1 MPTDQF
7 REIET
12 SQSDALDWLAEHG
25 DTLLSY
31 AAARVADLAT
41 AEDLVQ
47 ETFLAA
53 VIARH
58 HFRGESATE
67 TWLVGIL
74 RRRIADHYRMLSRRP
89 KGVCLDESRMSE
101 KVIDQGATRANSGT
115 ILGVGDYE
123 SEEFRS
129 ALDECLQRLPST
141 LAGVFVLRVL
151 DGLEVGELCDMFQ
164 VSRGNLRVRLHR
176 ARAGLRDCL
185 SRTWL

>member
-1 MPTDQF
+1 
-7 REIET
+7 
-12 SQSDALDWLAEHG
+12 
-25 DTLLSY
+25 
-31 AAARVADLAT
+31 
-41 AEDLVQ
+41 
-47 ETFLAA
+47 
-53 VIARH
+53 
-58 HFRGESATE
+58 
-67 TWLVGIL
+67 
-74 RRRIADHYRMLSRRP
+74 
-89 KGVCLDESRMSE
+89 MSE